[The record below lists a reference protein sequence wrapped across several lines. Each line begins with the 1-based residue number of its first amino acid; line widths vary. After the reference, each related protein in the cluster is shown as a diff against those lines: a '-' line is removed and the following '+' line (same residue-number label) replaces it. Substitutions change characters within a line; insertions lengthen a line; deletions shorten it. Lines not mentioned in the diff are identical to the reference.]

1 LSTVPDPS
9 RAARPAAVPAHPAI
23 KPPQTAVKPAQP
35 EVKAPEPD
43 VKEEFV
49 FCHVCRMKNLKSRAF
64 CRACET
70 NLFTEYDLPPRY
82 YQTSNRVV
90 ALNNFVKMVPTTRIV
105 EVFLQKL
112 GTPWV
117 EAQFLGG
124 AVKISDKQFP
134 DLYHAAEEAGKRLA
148 VPRMPRIYIT
158 YSSHIVSINS
168 PTFSMG
174 TNDDPITIV
183 STTFANR
190 CSIEEWKFMIAREL
204 GHIKCGHPLYLTT
217 GVIAKDLA
225 SAGAGFALPHMG
237 GIVGGLFSSVL
248 INQPLTSALNAWYR
262 AANYTADKAAMVS
275 AGDVDLVKA
284 IFAKML
290 LGWYGKGGLQEK
302 LNLEEFMA
310 QYDELEDSV
319 GRYSEYLGPMG
330 SLNIGIA
337 LPTEFNPG
345 YQMPLE
351 VRRLRELL
359 EYSKLPQYAAA
370 KKIIADMEKGI
381 ITPPEQMQGA
391 FCGFCGS
398 RLQLGSGICPAC
410 GREN

>member
-1 LSTVPDPS
+1 
-9 RAARPAAVPAHPAI
+9 
-23 KPPQTAVKPAQP
+23 
-35 EVKAPEPD
+35 
-43 VKEEFV
+43 
-49 FCHVCRMKNLKSRAF
+49 MKNPKSRAF

-70 NLFTEYDLPPRY
+70 NIFTEYDLPPAY
-82 YQTSNRVV
+82 YQTSQSVV
-90 ALNNFVKMVPTTRIV
+90 KLNSLVQMAPTTRIV
-105 EVFLQKL
+105 EVFLNKL

-117 EAQFLGG
+117 ESQFLGG

-134 DLYHAAEEAGKRLA
+134 ELYHAAEDAGKRLA

-174 TNDDPITIV
+174 TNEDPITIV

-217 GVIAKDLA
+217 GIIAKDIA
-225 SAGAGFALPHMG
+225 SAGAGFALPHS
-237 GIVGGLFSSVL
+237 GIVGGIFSSVL
-248 INQPLTSALNAWYR
+248 INQPLTSAMNAWYR
-262 AANYTADKAAMVS
+262 AANYTADKAAMVA
-275 AGDVDLVKA
+275 AGDVPLVRQ

-302 LNLEEFMA
+302 MDLEQFLA

-330 SLNIGIA
+330 ALNIGIA

-345 YQMPLE
+345 YSMPFE
-351 VRRLRELL
+351 VRRLRELM
-359 EYSKLPQYAAA
+359 EFSKLPQYGAA
-370 KKIIADMEKGI
+370 KKIVEDMEKGI
-381 ITPPEQMQGA
+381 IRPAEELQRG

-398 RLQLGSGICPAC
+398 RLELGSDICPAC
-410 GREN
+410 GKQN

>member
-1 LSTVPDPS
+1 
-9 RAARPAAVPAHPAI
+9 
-23 KPPQTAVKPAQP
+23 
-35 EVKAPEPD
+35 
-43 VKEEFV
+43 
-49 FCHVCRMKNLKSRAF
+49 MKNPKGRTF
-64 CRACET
+64 CRACES
-70 NLFTEYDLPPRY
+70 NIFTEYDLPPTY
-82 YQTSNRVV
+82 YQTSNRLVT
-90 ALNNFVKMVPTTRIV
+90 LNNLVQMTPTTRIV

-124 AVKISDKQFP
+124 AVKIGDRQFP
-134 DLYHAAEEAGKRLA
+134 ELYRAAEECGRKLA

-174 TNDDPITIV
+174 TNDDPVTIV

-190 CSIEEWKFMIAREL
+190 CSIEEWKFMISREL
-204 GHIKCGHPLYLTT
+204 GHVKCGHPLYLTT

-225 SAGAGFALPHMG
+225 AAGAGFALPHMG

-248 INQPLTSALNAWYR
+248 INQPLTSAINAWYR
-262 AANYTADKAAMVS
+262 AANYTADKAAMVA
-275 AGDVDLVKA
+275 AGDVDLVKQ

-302 LNLEEFMA
+302 MDLDQFLA
-310 QYDELEDSV
+310 QYDELEDSI

-345 YQMPLE
+345 YSMPFE

-359 EYSKLPQYAAA
+359 EFSRLPQYAAA
-370 KKIIADMEKGI
+370 KKIIEDMEKGI
-381 ITPPEQMQGA
+381 IAPQEKMQGA
-391 FCGFCGS
+391 FCGYCGA
-398 RLQLGSGICPAC
+398 RLQLGLATCPAC

>member
-1 LSTVPDPS
+1 LSSAPDLPRQVP
-9 RAARPAAVPAHPAI
+9 PAAKAPAHPAPHAATS
-23 KPPQTAVKPAQP
+23 PPKGPA
-35 EVKAPEPD
+35 
-43 VKEEFV
+43 EESFV
-49 FCHVCRMKNLKSRAF
+49 FCHVCSMKNPKSRAF
-64 CRACET
+64 CRACES
-70 NLFTEYDLPPRY
+70 NIFTEYDLPPAY
-82 YQTSNRVV
+82 YQTSNRLVT
-90 ALNNFVKMVPTTRIV
+90 LNNLVKMAPTSRIV

-134 DLYHAAEEAGKRLA
+134 ELYQAAEECGKRLA

-174 TNDDPITIV
+174 TNDDPVTIV

-190 CSIEEWKFMIAREL
+190 CSIEEWKFMISREL
-204 GHIKCGHPLYLTT
+204 GHVKCGHPLYLTT

-225 SAGAGFALPHMG
+225 AAGAGFALPHMG
-237 GIVGGLFSSVL
+237 GVVGGLFSSVL
-248 INQPLTSALNAWYR
+248 INQPLTSAINAWYR
-262 AANYTADKAAMVS
+262 AANYTADKAAMVA
-275 AGDVDLVKA
+275 AGDVDLVKH

-290 LGWYGKGGLQEK
+290 LGWYGSGGLQEK
-302 LNLEEFMA
+302 MDLDQFLA

-345 YQMPLE
+345 YSMPFE

-359 EYSKLPQYAAA
+359 EFSKLPQYSAA
-370 KKIIADMEKGI
+370 KKIIEDMEKGR
-381 ITPPEQMQGA
+381 ITPVEKMQGT

-398 RLQLGSGICPAC
+398 RLQLGLATCPAC

>member
-1 LSTVPDPS
+1 
-9 RAARPAAVPAHPAI
+9 
-23 KPPQTAVKPAQP
+23 
-35 EVKAPEPD
+35 
-43 VKEEFV
+43 
-49 FCHVCRMKNLKSRAF
+49 MKNPKSRAF
-64 CRACET
+64 CRACES
-70 NLFTEYDLPPRY
+70 NIFTEYDLPPAY
-82 YQTSNRVV
+82 YQTSNRLVT
-90 ALNNFVKMVPTTRIV
+90 LNNLVKMAPTSRIV

-134 DLYHAAEEAGKRLA
+134 ELYQAAEECGKRLA

-174 TNDDPITIV
+174 TNDDPVTIV

-190 CSIEEWKFMIAREL
+190 CSIEEWKFMISREL
-204 GHIKCGHPLYLTT
+204 GHVKCGHPLYLTT

-225 SAGAGFALPHMG
+225 AAGAGFALPHMG
-237 GIVGGLFSSVL
+237 GVVGGLFSSVL
-248 INQPLTSALNAWYR
+248 INQPLTSAINAWYR
-262 AANYTADKAAMVS
+262 AANYTADKAAMVA
-275 AGDVDLVKA
+275 AGDVDLVKH

-290 LGWYGKGGLQEK
+290 LGWYGSGGLQEK
-302 LNLEEFMA
+302 MDLDQFLA

-345 YQMPLE
+345 YSMPFE

-359 EYSKLPQYAAA
+359 EFSKLPQYSAA
-370 KKIIADMEKGI
+370 KKIIEDMEKGR
-381 ITPPEQMQGA
+381 ITPVEKMQGT

-398 RLQLGSGICPAC
+398 RLQLGLATCPAC